1 MSGVFEAVRSGES
14 SKLAE
19 ALAAGVDLDV
29 MDEQSGESA
38 LAIAAGR
45 GDVVAVKMLLE
56 AGADPNHLET
66 ISWPLTNAARYG
78 HADVV
83 ELLLDYDAETDSVDD
98 TGETALHTAA
108 AQGHEKI
115 VEQLIEAGANP
126 RQRDETGQRAIH
138 RAADNGHWKIVDLLS
153 PLSTA
158 KDRKEVELMRQLAA
172 QGPTS
177 DAVRDYITAAKNG
190 DVESIKRIIANG
202 MKVDAIDEFGTT
214 AAERAAAFGQLHVLE
229 YLVNQGS
236 DVNRVDIHGICPLI
250 AAAYGCQETTY
261 DFLFTLTK
269 KSHQKTAEIIKNMKV
284 RSGMWP
290 AESSG

>member
-1 MSGVFEAVRSGES
+1 MPQLIHALQRGSLSGVRR
-14 SKLAE
+14 
-19 ALAAGVDLDV
+19 ALAAGESPNAYIED
-29 MDEQSGESA
+29 SGESA
-38 LAIAAGR
+38 LALAAGEGR
-45 GDVVAVKMLLE
+45 TQIVRALLE
-56 AGADPNHLET
+56 AGANPNHLET

-78 HADVV
+78 HVDVV
-83 ELLLDYDAETDSVDD
+83 ELLLNYDAEPDSVDD
-98 TGETALHTAA
+98 TGETALHAAA

-115 VEQLIEAGANP
+115 VELLIEAGANA

-138 RAADNGHWKIVDLLS
+138 RAADNGHVKIVDLLS

-158 KDRKEVELMRQLAA
+158 KDRKEVAFMRQLAA

-177 DAVRDYITAAKNG
+177 DAVRDYIAAAKDG
-190 DVESIKRIIANG
+190 DLESVKRVIANG
-202 MKVDAIDEFGTT
+202 MEVDAIDEFGTT
-214 AAERAAAFGQLHVLE
+214 AAKRAATFGRLPVLE
-229 YLVNQGS
+229 FLINQGS

-261 DFLFTLTK
+261 DFLFPLTK

-290 AESSG
+290 AQ